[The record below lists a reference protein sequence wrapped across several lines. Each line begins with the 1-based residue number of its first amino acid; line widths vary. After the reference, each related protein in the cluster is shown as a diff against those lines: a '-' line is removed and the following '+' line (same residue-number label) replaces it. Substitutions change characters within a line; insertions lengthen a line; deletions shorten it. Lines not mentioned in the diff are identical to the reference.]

1 MSGIYQVTP
10 DTGDGFRMG
19 IEDPVRRFYPKADG
33 TWPSGIPANATDRFY
48 DRAGGYYE
56 KGKGVVPA
64 VQNNT
69 PRDLS
74 LAYMQANGNDTT
86 TMIRASDGMV
96 YADLPEGTRS
106 FILGPLVTSYN
117 QNHTTDDFTNLGYI
131 QKDTR
136 QFVLLG
142 RIEGFLDG
150 AKRLSLS
157 ANSCAISSGKPV
169 ILSKSWLFKSSSS
182 FSRL

>member
-1 MSGIYQVTP
+1 MKRNKFRKALKHLKSKKIDEKLKLLDESPTNNMSGIYQVTP

-117 QNHTTDDFTNLGYI
+117 QNITKIVSH
-131 QKDTR
+131 
-136 QFVLLG
+136 
-142 RIEGFLDG
+142 
-150 AKRLSLS
+150 
-157 ANSCAISSGKPV
+157 
-169 ILSKSWLFKSSSS
+169 FK
-182 FSRL
+182 FCPRVAL